1 MRLRSF
7 VLAVVAAALLP
18 ALALARGTA
27 MSPQLHAVLA
37 GKNEV
42 PAGAPVGKGA
52 VNVDVKAGNKV
63 CWHFGK
69 LTGIDAPVVAHI
81 HKGKLK
87 IAGPVV
93 IPFGQAYKA
102 AGCTTAAKKL
112 IEAIETHPNDYYIN
126 VHTKK
131 YPNGAVR
138 GQLVAGMMKL

>member
-1 MRLRSF
+1 MRVRTLG
-7 VLAVVAAALLP
+7 LAVIAAALLP
-18 ALALARGTA
+18 ALALGRGTA

-42 PAGAPVGKGA
+42 PAGPPAGKGA
-52 VNVDVKAGNKV
+52 VNVDFKAGNKV

-87 IAGPVV
+87 TAGPVV
-93 IPFGQAYKA
+93 VPFGKTYKA
-102 AGCTTAAKKL
+102 VGCTTAAKKL
-112 IEAIETHPNDYYIN
+112 IEAIETHPNDYYVN

-131 YPNGAVR
+131 HPNGAVR